1 MMKFVGKKVRD
12 DIVSDFGVTLVSA
25 GSMLDEELI
34 GLLGN
39 HQVDLYSLELLD
51 SGPRPVINFVDQAV
65 LRSKELFESIGLTG
79 KVPVEDIKGEVIPLV
94 LQVSQHSNLFQLF
107 ESVKAV
113 DEYTYQHNIG
123 VGILSTLIG
132 RWMELPD
139 EELEILSLA
148 GTLHD
153 VGKVYISGD
162 ILNKPGK
169 LTKEEYEQVKR
180 HAQFGYDLLCQVPH
194 LDPRIPLAALQ
205 HHERNDGRGY
215 PFGAKEHDI
224 ELFSKIIAV
233 ADIFHAMS
241 SRRSY
246 HEPRAFYE
254 IADQMRDD
262 SFGLLDPMVV
272 TLFLDKVME
281 KLIGETVLL
290 TDGHLGEVISLNP
303 HQPLAPLVK
312 VGEEFID
319 LSRRT
324 DIHIKSIFIPA

>member
-1 MMKFVGKKVRD
+1 MMNFVGKKVRD
-12 DIVSDFGVTLVSA
+12 DVVSDLGVTLIPA

-34 GLLGN
+34 GMLGN
-39 HQVDLYSLELLD
+39 HRVDLYNLELLN
-51 SGPRPVINFVDQAV
+51 PAPNPVINFVDQAV

-79 KVPVEDIKGEVIPLV
+79 KVPVEDVKGEVIPLV

-153 VGKVYISGD
+153 VGKVYIPAD
-162 ILNKPGK
+162 ILNKPDK
-169 LTKEEYEQVKR
+169 LTSEEYEQVKL
-180 HAQFGYDLLCQVPH
+180 HAEFGYDLLCRVPY

-215 PFGAKEHDI
+215 PLGVKEHEI

-246 HEPRAFYE
+246 HEPRAFYQIVE
-254 IADQMRDD
+254 QMRDGI
-262 SFGLLDPMVV
+262 FGLLDPMIV
-272 TLFLDKVME
+272 TLFLDKILE
-281 KLIGETVLL
+281 KLIGEMVLL
-290 TDGHLGEVISLNP
+290 TDGRIGEVISLNP

-312 VGEEFID
+312 VGEEFIN

-324 DIHIKSIFIPA
+324 DIHIKSIFIPD

>member
-1 MMKFVGKKVRD
+1 MLRFVGKKVRD
-12 DIVSDFGVTLVSA
+12 DVTNQFGVTLIPA
-25 GSMLDEELI
+25 GSLLDIEMI
-34 GLLGN
+34 
-39 HQVDLYSLELLD
+39 ELLD
-51 SGPRPVINFVDQAV
+51 NHRIDLFNLKFLNPNPNLAINFVDQAV
-65 LRSKELFESIGLTG
+65 LRSKELFESIELTG
-79 KVPVEDIKGEVIPLV
+79 EVPLEEIQGEVIPLI
-94 LQVSQHSNLFQLF
+94 LQVSRHSNLFQLF

-132 RWMELPD
+132 RWLELSEQD
-139 EELEILSLA
+139 LEVLSIA

-153 VGKVYISGD
+153 VGKVYIPAE

-169 LTKEEYEQVKR
+169 LTAEEYDLVKQ
-180 HAQFGYDLLCQVPH
+180 HSWYGYELLSRIPD

-205 HHERNDGRGY
+205 HHERNDGLGY
-215 PFGAKEHDI
+215 PYGVKEHEI

-246 HEPRAFYE
+246 HEPRAFYQIVE
-254 IADQMRDD
+254 QMRNGI
-262 SFGLLDPMVV
+262 FGLLDPLIV
-272 TLFLDKVME
+272 TLFLDRIMDKMV
-281 KLIGETVLL
+281 GEQVVL
-290 TDGHLGEVISLNP
+290 TDGQIGEVISLNP

-312 VGEEFID
+312 VGSEFID

-324 DIHIKSIFIPA
+324 DMHIHSIFISA